1 MEFFESQFHGRVTLK
16 QYQDIIAKH
25 NEQVVSQKELVS
37 ELKQLIDQ
45 QAAELNIYKDRE
57 SMIQKLFL
65 EMFGPAI
72 NQLVR
77 GVVLETFDE
86 DIFPHLSVNSTMATN
101 YYGDYVES
109 ELTYCPP
116 STSNTNE

>member
-1 MEFFESQFHGRVTLK
+1 MEYFEFQSRGRVTLK

-25 NEQVVSQKELVS
+25 NEQVETQNELVS
-37 ELKQLIDQ
+37 ELKQLLDQ

-57 SMIQKLFL
+57 ARIQKLFL
-65 EMFGPAI
+65 EMFTPTI

-77 GVVLETFDE
+77 GVVLETFSK
-86 DIFPHLSVNSTMATN
+86 DIFPHLSVDSTMAAN